1 MARKAL
7 DINIRI
13 ERQEKK
19 ILHLADQLEDAKDQ
33 YDKLIQEKKKEDEKK
48 LLEAYRK
55 SKRSLDEVIDFLR
68 GKADI

>member
-19 ILHLADQLEDAKDQ
+19 ILHLADQLEEAKDQ

>member
-19 ILHLADQLEDAKDQ
+19 IMQLAQQLEEAKDQ
-33 YDKLIQEKKKEDEKK
+33 YDKLLQEKKKEDGKK
-48 LLEAYRK
+48 LWKLTGRAVAAWKK
-55 SKRSLDEVIDFLR
+55 SLNS
-68 GKADI
+68 

>member
-7 DINIRI
+7 DIKIRL

-19 ILHLADQLEDAKDQ
+19 ILQLTKQLEEAKDQ
-33 YDKLIQEKKKEDEKK
+33 YEVLLVEQKEEDKKK
-48 LLEAYRK
+48 LFEAYRK
-55 SKRSLDEVIDFLR
+55 SKRSLDEVIDFMK

>member
-19 ILHLADQLEDAKDQ
+19 ILHLADQLEEAKDQ

-55 SKRSLDEVIDFLR
+55 SKRSLDEVLDFLR